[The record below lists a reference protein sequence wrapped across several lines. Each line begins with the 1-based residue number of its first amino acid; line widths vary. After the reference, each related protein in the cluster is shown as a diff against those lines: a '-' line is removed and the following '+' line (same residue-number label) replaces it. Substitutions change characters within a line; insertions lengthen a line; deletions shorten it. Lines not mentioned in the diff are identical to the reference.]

1 MNLFVRDR
9 NKTDITVKELE
20 ERLEQFQEK
29 NHFFLIAILALLYFI
44 KEFSLDIEDIESDK
58 FKNHMDLLS
67 NNFISFENIEK
78 IKKNRPEWETPCFR
92 YTTRF
97 HRGE

>member
-67 NNFISFENIEK
+67 NNFISFENMEK
-78 IKKNRPEWETPCFR
+78 IKD
-92 YTTRF
+92 YL
-97 HRGE
+97 